1 MWDEVNIHSVDVIQD
16 LYLATPSALDGS
28 LSSEKSSL
36 VVSTDIYKLTFI
48 FKWIRVL
55 KFISETQ
62 NFTLLVCTL

>member
-1 MWDEVNIHSVDVIQD
+1 MWDEVNIHSVEVIQD

-28 LSSEKSSL
+28 LGSEKSSL

-55 KFISETQ
+55 KFMSETQ
-62 NFTLLVCTL
+62 NFTLLFCTL